1 MSTLAKESSD
11 LVPLASSS
19 SRLAIAAALVGNTL
33 EWFDIAVYGYFALV
47 ISKLFFPLHDETTS
61 LLVTVATLGVGFVMR
76 PVGALI
82 LGQVGD
88 THGRKA
94 ALSVTIL
101 LMAFGTAM
109 IGFAPTYARAGL
121 AGPVIIVLAR
131 LIQGFSA
138 GGEMGSATAFLIEQA
153 PLNRRG
159 YFASWQQA
167 SQGAVALLCS
177 LLGVA
182 LTTLLSHKDLE
193 AWGWRLPF
201 LFGLLVGPVGWYLRS
216 RIRDDY
222 DLQRARVRSPQS
234 PLKTV
239 LTTHWHLVLAGIG
252 LTLIWT
258 VCTYFFLLYM
268 PTYATRTIGM
278 SQSTSFKAS
287 ILSSVVMIAAPP
299 FFGWLSDKLGRAPLL
314 IGFAIAILFTAYPA
328 LALLAAHPSGQT
340 LAVVQLFFA
349 ILISGYAGTASAAL
363 AVLFPIEVRSTGVS
377 ISYSLSV
384 TIFGS
389 FAPFIATW
397 LIATTKDPLSPA
409 WYVSATAALSLGS
422 IVMAARAKYL

>member
-1 MSTLAKESSD
+1 MSTLVKESSD
-11 LVPLASSS
+11 LVPLAPSS

-82 LGQVGD
+82 LGQIGD

-177 LLGVA
+177 LFGVA

-222 DLQRARVRSPQS
+222 DLQQARVRSPHS

-239 LTTHWHLVLAGIG
+239 LTTHRHLVLAGIG

-268 PTYATRTIGM
+268 PTYATRTLGM

-328 LALLAAHPSGQT
+328 LALLAANPSGQT
-340 LAVVQLFFA
+340 LALVQLFFA

-409 WYVSATAALSLGS
+409 WYVSAAAALSLGS